1 MRRRALIVA
10 GSMGVLLMAATA
22 LARGIEAGPQ
32 DLERLHEFERESGL
46 DVGPDT
52 EWFANGLS
60 GDGAV
65 YAIMATDPFGSAQG
79 ALILD
84 PSYRYARVGY
94 SWVSSALVLG
104 RRSLI
109 LMGLSFTGLICVG
122 LVTFMAAGLRDQLGL
137 KTWLLVLNPAL
148 FIGALYDTA
157 EPLAIVLLV
166 AGFVAG
172 LRLCSLAL
180 AVVRPTY
187 AVAVA
192 NRPATFVAVIVLSI
206 LFRLVWVAHFGDSI
220 MGGASNLAFPFT
232 GVASSPNPVG
242 FAVLVAGLVT
252 LIGGIRARSWS
263 WLAAGL
269 LVCCLGGPVY
279 ADPINAVRAAGMLP
293 VLWAFGTH
301 PELRAISG
309 PGTTQIVA
317 NPSV

>member
-1 MRRRALIVA
+1 MRRRGMIVA
-10 GSMGVLLMAATA
+10 GLMGILLMTATA

-32 DLERLHEFERESGL
+32 DLDRLHEFERESGL
-46 DVGPDT
+46 DVGPET

-65 YAIMATDPFGSAQG
+65 YAIMATDPFGSAEG
-79 ALILD
+79 ALILE

-109 LMGLSFTGLICVG
+109 LMGLSFTGLLCVG
-122 LVTFMAAGLRDQLGL
+122 LVTFMAAGMRDQLGIR
-137 KTWLLVLNPAL
+137 TWFLVLNPAL

-157 EPLAIVLLV
+157 EPLAIVLVV
-166 AGFVAG
+166 AGFMAG
-172 LRLCSLAL
+172 LRLASLAL

-192 NRPATFVAVIVLSI
+192 NRPYTFVTVIVLAI
-206 LFRLVWVAHFGDSI
+206 LFRLVWVVHFGDSI
-220 MGGASNLAFPFT
+220 LGGASNLALPFT
-232 GVASSPNPVG
+232 GVVSSPNPVG
-242 FAVLVAGLVT
+242 IAVVVAGLVT

-301 PELRAISG
+301 PELRATSLSG
-309 PGTTQIVA
+309 TSVVP
-317 NPSV
+317 NPSP